1 MNEMKLNNDNY
12 YSQKANQAYFSVSQ
26 VKDFLKCEAYAMAK
40 LEGEWVEPPST
51 AMLIGSYVDSYFE
64 GTLEDFIE
72 NHPDMFVEKKCLNPK
87 FISVMEEHPE
97 YFTKALD
104 VKAKYKETIS
114 TPEKFLYSKKLNS
127 KYQIAEKAIEKVTND
142 ELFMNCMS
150 GEKQVIMTGEL
161 FGAKWKIKM
170 DSYIPHEAIVDLK
183 VVQKLRD
190 VSYKN
195 GWKQSFIEKWG
206 YDLQLGIYQEIVR
219 QNTGET
225 LPCIIAAVDK
235 QDYPDLDCILIPD
248 DQLKFHRDNLRWK
261 MQRIIDVKNY
271 NEKPKRCGVCDY
283 CRATKK
289 LEKLIFPDDLIVFN

>member
-1 MNEMKLNNDNY
+1 MKLNNDNY

-40 LEGEWVEPPST
+40 IEGEWTEPPST

-64 GTLEDFIE
+64 GMLEDFKARTPELFKKDGSLKSDYVKAE
-72 NHPDMFVEKKCLNPK
+72 NIIQRVEK
-87 FISVMEEHPE
+87 E
-97 YFTKALD
+97 
-104 VKAKYKETIS
+104 
-114 TPEKFLYSKKLNS
+114 
-127 KYQIAEKAIEKVTND
+127 
-142 ELFMNCMS
+142 ELFMKCMS

-170 DSYIPHEAIVDLK
+170 DSYISHEVIVDLK
-183 VVQKLRD
+183 VVQTFRD

-219 QNTGET
+219 QNTGEM

-248 DQLKFHRDNLRWK
+248 DQLEFQRKELRWK

-271 NEKPKRCGVCDY
+271 NEKPKRCGHCDY

-289 LEKLIFPDDLIVFN
+289 LEKLIFPDDLIVWSCH

>member
-1 MNEMKLNNDNY
+1 MKLNNDNY

-40 LEGEWVEPPST
+40 IEGKWVEPPST

-64 GTLEDFIE
+64 GTLEDFKARTPEIFKKDGSLKSDYIKAE
-72 NHPDMFVEKKCLNPK
+72 NIIQRVEK
-87 FISVMEEHPE
+87 E
-97 YFTKALD
+97 
-104 VKAKYKETIS
+104 
-114 TPEKFLYSKKLNS
+114 
-127 KYQIAEKAIEKVTND
+127 

-150 GEKQVIMTGEL
+150 GEKQVIMTGEFL
-161 FGAKWKIKM
+161 GAKWKIKM

-183 VVQKLRD
+183 VVQKVRD
-190 VSYKN
+190 ISYKN

-248 DQLKFHRDNLRWK
+248 EQLEFQRNQLRWK
-261 MQRIIDVKNY
+261 MQRIFDVKNY
-271 NEKPKRCGVCDY
+271 NEKPQRCGVCDY

-289 LEKLIFPDDLIVFN
+289 LEKLILPDDLIVFN

>member
-1 MNEMKLNNDNY
+1 MKLTNKNY
-12 YSQKANQAYFSVSQ
+12 YSQKANQVYFSVSQ
-26 VKDFLKCEAYAMAK
+26 VKDFLKCEACAMAK
-40 LEGEWVEPPST
+40 IEGEWSEPPST

-64 GTLEDFIE
+64 GTLEDLKARTPEIFKKDGTLKSDYVKAEKIIQR
-72 NHPDMFVEKKCLNPK
+72 VEK
-87 FISVMEEHPE
+87 E
-97 YFTKALD
+97 
-104 VKAKYKETIS
+104 
-114 TPEKFLYSKKLNS
+114 
-127 KYQIAEKAIEKVTND
+127 

-161 FGAKWKIKM
+161 FGANWKIKM
-170 DSYIPHEAIVDLK
+170 DSFIPHEAIVDLK

-195 GWKQSFIEKWG
+195 GLKQSFIEKWG

-219 QNTGET
+219 QNTGEM

-248 DQLKFHRDNLRWK
+248 EQLEFQRRELRWK

-289 LEKLIFPDDLIVFN
+289 LEKLIFPDDLIVFNAS

>member
-1 MNEMKLNNDNY
+1 MKLNNDNY

-40 LEGEWVEPPST
+40 LEGKWVEPPST

-64 GTLEDFIE
+64 GTLEDFKDRTPEI
-72 NHPDMFVEKKCLNPK
+72 FKKDGSLK
-87 FISVMEEHPE
+87 SD
-97 YFTKALD
+97 Y
-104 VKAKYKETIS
+104 VKA
-114 TPEKFLYSKKLNS
+114 EK
-127 KYQIAEKAIEKVTND
+127 IIEKVTND

-150 GEKQVIMTGEL
+150 GEKQVIMAGEL

-206 YDLQLGIYQEIVR
+206 YDLQLGVYQEIVR
-219 QNTGET
+219 QNTGEN

-248 DQLKFHRDNLRWK
+248 DQLKFQRDQLRWK

>member
-1 MNEMKLNNDNY
+1 MKLTNKNY
-12 YSQKANQAYFSVSQ
+12 YSQKANQVYFSVSQ
-26 VKDFLKCEAYAMAK
+26 VKDFLKCEACAMAK
-40 LEGEWVEPPST
+40 IEGEWSEPPST

-64 GTLEDFIE
+64 GTLEDLKARTPEIFKKDGTLKSDYVKAEKIIQR
-72 NHPDMFVEKKCLNPK
+72 VEK
-87 FISVMEEHPE
+87 E
-97 YFTKALD
+97 
-104 VKAKYKETIS
+104 
-114 TPEKFLYSKKLNS
+114 
-127 KYQIAEKAIEKVTND
+127 

-161 FGAKWKIKM
+161 FGANWKIKM
-170 DSYIPHEAIVDLK
+170 DSFIPHEAIVDLK

-219 QNTGET
+219 QNTGEM

-248 DQLKFHRDNLRWK
+248 EQLEFQRRELRWK

-289 LEKLIFPDDLIVFN
+289 LEKLIFPDDLIVFNAS

>member
-1 MNEMKLNNDNY
+1 MKLNNDNY

-40 LEGEWVEPPST
+40 INGEWVEPPT
-51 AMLIGSYVDSYFE
+51 TPMLIGSYVDSYFE
-64 GTLEDFIE
+64 GTLEDFKARTPEI
-72 NHPDMFVEKKCLNPK
+72 FKKDGSLK
-87 FISVMEEHPE
+87 SD
-97 YFTKALD
+97 Y
-104 VKAKYKETIS
+104 VKAENII
-114 TPEKFLYSKKLNS
+114 
-127 KYQIAEKAIEKVTND
+127 QRIEKE

-161 FGAKWKIKM
+161 FGAKFKIKM

-190 VSYKN
+190 ILYKN

-206 YDLQLGIYQEIVR
+206 YDLQLGVYQEIVR

-235 QDYPDLDCILIPD
+235 QDYPDIECILIPD
-248 DQLKFHRDNLRWK
+248 EQLEFQRKELRWK
-261 MQRIIDVKNY
+261 MQRIIDVKNH
-271 NEKPKRCGVCDY
+271 NAEPKRCGLCDY

-289 LEKLIFPDDLIVFN
+289 LEKLILPDDLIVFN